1 MVSIISAKNRAKATE
16 ANQKQV
22 MVTDKSDSTIE
33 TCSIGVL
40 WIGLLCINLV
50 SPANGDD
57 YLIDKES
64 DGLILDLTVIFF
76 ALCILFLVVIV
87 ALAVVIYRKANTWFA
102 SEKSP
107 ECGTTSSSPFH
118 GGTYSISTNP
128 IYLPGRPSPNANGTK
143 DNNERD
149 SAYLEGTSGEGATKE
164 SQIGPTCE
172 MKKEKVIQTY
182 KNPAYEESGY
192 WSLGSESVTM
202 KGLESEEVAIDS

>member
-1 MVSIISAKNRAKATE
+1 MVSIISTKNRAKATE

-87 ALAVVIYRKANTWFA
+87 VLAVVVYRKANTWFA

-107 ECGTTSSSPFH
+107 DCGTTNSSPFH

-149 SAYLEGTSGEGATKE
+149 SAYLEGTSGEGATEE
-164 SQIGPTCE
+164 SQ
-172 MKKEKVIQTY
+172 KKEKVIQTY

>member
-1 MVSIISAKNRAKATE
+1 
-16 ANQKQV
+16 

-50 SPANGDD
+50 SPAKGDD

-64 DGLILDLTVIFF
+64 DGLIFDLTVIFF
-76 ALCILFLVVIV
+76 ALCILFLLVIV
-87 ALAVVIYRKANTWFA
+87 ALAVVVYRKANTWFA

-107 ECGTTSSSPFH
+107 ECGTTNFSLFH
-118 GGTYSISTNP
+118 VGTYSVQSSENL
-128 IYLPGRPSPNANGTK
+128 IYLPGRPSLNANGTK

-149 SAYLEGTSGEGATKE
+149 SAYLEGTSGEGATEE
-164 SQIGPTCE
+164 SQIGPTKK
-172 MKKEKVIQTY
+172 MKKEKVLQTY

-202 KGLESEEVAIDS
+202 KGLEFEEVAIDS

>member
-1 MVSIISAKNRAKATE
+1 
-16 ANQKQV
+16 

-50 SPANGDD
+50 SPANGDE

-102 SEKSP
+102 SIKSP
-107 ECGTTSSSPFH
+107 ECGTTNSSPFH
-118 GGTYSISTNP
+118 VGTYPVPSSENP
-128 IYLPGRPSPNANGTK
+128 IYLPGRPSPNANGTQ

-149 SAYLEGTSGEGATKE
+149 SAYLEGTSGEGATEE
-164 SQIGPTCE
+164 SQIGATCE

-202 KGLESEEVAIDS
+202 KALEFEEVPIDS

>member
-1 MVSIISAKNRAKATE
+1 
-16 ANQKQV
+16 
-22 MVTDKSDSTIE
+22 MVTAK
-33 TCSIGVL
+33 SIGVL

-64 DGLILDLTVIFF
+64 YGLILDLTVIFF

-87 ALAVVIYRKANTWFA
+87 ALAVVVYRKANTWFA

-107 ECGTTSSSPFH
+107 ECGTTNSSPFH
-118 GGTYSISTNP
+118 GGTYSPSPENP

-149 SAYLEGTSGEGATKE
+149 SAYLEGTSGEGATGE

-192 WSLGSESVTM
+192 WSLGSESVTI
-202 KGLESEEVAIDS
+202 KALV

>member
-1 MVSIISAKNRAKATE
+1 
-16 ANQKQV
+16 
-22 MVTDKSDSTIE
+22 MVTDK
-33 TCSIGVL
+33 SIGVL

-64 DGLILDLTVIFF
+64 DGLILDLTAIFF
-76 ALCILFLVVIV
+76 AFCILFLVVMV
-87 ALAVVIYRKANTWFA
+87 ALAVVVYRKAKTGLVTFA

-107 ECGTTSSSPFH
+107 ECGTTNSSPFH
-118 GGTYSISTNP
+118 GGTYLISKNP
-128 IYLPGRPSPNANGTK
+128 IYLPGRPSSNANGTK

-149 SAYLEGTSGEGATKE
+149 SAYLEGTSGEGATEE
-164 SQIGPTCE
+164 SQIGATCE

-202 KGLESEEVAIDS
+202 KALEFEEVPIDS